1 MKISELYGSQQ
12 TIYSRLKSTFSF
24 DFHVCLPGIIQKY
37 DSDTQTVEV
46 QPAIRER
53 TIGQSGEV
61 AYIKYPLLVNVPIV
75 FPQSGN
81 YSITFPITKGDE
93 CIVVF
98 SDLSIDNWWL
108 YGNVQNPIEQ
118 RRHDLSDGFAI
129 LGIKNQSKLK
139 NINTKPQ
146 NNVLAIQNSVYGTG
160 ITIAEE
166 DGTMTARVKRVD
178 TETGK
183 TYYEVVT
190 KKFSEIIG

>member
-37 DSDTQTVEV
+37 DSAKQTVEV

-61 AYIKYPLLVNVPIV
+61 AYIKYPLLVNVPVV

-178 TETGK
+178 PETGK

>member
-1 MKISELYGSQQ
+1 MKISELYGDQQ

-37 DSDTQTVEV
+37 DSDKQTVEV

-61 AYIKYPLLVNVPIV
+61 AYIKYPLLVNVPVV

-81 YSITFPITKGDE
+81 YSITFPIAQGDE

-178 TETGK
+178 LETGK

>member
-1 MKISELYGSQQ
+1 MKISELYGDQQ

-37 DSDTQTVEV
+37 DSDKQTVEV

-61 AYIKYPLLVNVPIV
+61 AYIKYPLLVNVPVV

-81 YSITFPITKGDE
+81 YSITFPIAQGDE

-178 TETGK
+178 QETGK